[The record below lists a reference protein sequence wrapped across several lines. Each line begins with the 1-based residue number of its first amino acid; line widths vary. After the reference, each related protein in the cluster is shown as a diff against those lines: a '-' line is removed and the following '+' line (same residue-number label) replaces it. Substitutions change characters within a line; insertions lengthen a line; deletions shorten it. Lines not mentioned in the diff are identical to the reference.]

1 MTTKTKE
8 VRSIDLVNEDLVQ
21 ALRGTL
27 NEDALAVWFD
37 SAVEMLEA
45 QKISVRGLKATIEKA
60 DVWLAPSKV
69 QYFRNGAK
77 IRALKGGEN
86 QTIKKILTTTEDAKR
101 AFGDEFESKL
111 ESAKSFA
118 DFAKAIPP
126 RKKATRGAGSETSSE
141 KSAKSDLVDIDAGI
155 SFLSGLIAGL
165 EGDALLIRKI
175 EDAEALIKT
184 LQYFTRNAKAVN
196 HPSRKAG

>member
-45 QKISVRGLKATIEKA
+45 QRISVRGLKATIEKA

-77 IRALKGGEN
+77 VRALKGGEN
-86 QTIKKILTTTEDAKR
+86 QTIKKVLTTTEDAKR

-111 ESAKSFA
+111 ESAKSFS

-126 RKKATRGAGSETSSE
+126 REKATRGAGSETASE

-155 SFLSGLIAGL
+155 SFLAGLIAGL

-175 EDAEALIKT
+175 EDADNLIKT
-184 LQYFTRNAKAVN
+184 LQFYARNAKAQN

>member
-1 MTTKTKE
+1 MTTSTKE
-8 VRSIDLVNEDLVQ
+8 IRSIDLVNADLVK

-45 QKISVRGLKATIEKA
+45 QKISVRGLKATIEEA

-69 QYFRNGAK
+69 QYFKNGAK
-77 IRALKGGEN
+77 VRALKGGEK

-101 AFGDEFESKL
+101 AFGEDFEAKL

-118 DFAKAIPP
+118 DFAKQIPP
-126 RKKATRGAGSETSSE
+126 REKATRGAGTQNSSE
-141 KSAKSDLVDIDAGI
+141 KELDKISDLDGI
-155 SFLSGLIAGL
+155 FSFIQGALDEL
-165 EGDALLIRKI
+165 EGDALIVRKI
-175 EDAEALIKT
+175 AEADKVLAK
-184 LQYFTRNAKAVN
+184 LAQFVRNSKAVN
-196 HPSRKAG
+196 HPAGKVA